1 MPLLHIA
8 LQEGFA
14 GDAVVLRINGREVF
28 NQPAV
33 KTRMQTGFAAA
44 CEENVP
50 AGACRAEICLP
61 GRPLTESIDL
71 SVACDTWL
79 GVSLMPEGRLSR
91 RISTEPFGYV

>member
-33 KTRMQTGFAAA
+33 KTRTQTGFAAA

-50 AGACRAEICLP
+50 AGACRAEVFLP
-61 GRPLTESIDL
+61 GRQLIESIGL
-71 SVACDTWL
+71 SLAHDTWL
-79 GVSLMPEGRLSR
+79 GVSLTLEGRLSQK
-91 RISTEPFGYV
+91 ISTEPFGYV